1 MADWDATRYHALS
14 DPQLEWGRRVIV
26 RLDPQPGERILDLG
40 CGTGRLTH
48 EIVDAMETGLVVGT
62 DISASMLNVARGA
75 AHTIPLVRASGLAL
89 PFAPAFDAVF
99 SAATLHWIQDHD
111 RAFREVY
118 ESLKPGGRFI
128 AQAGGGRNLQRL
140 LDDAHALM
148 DSKEYASHFEGW
160 SDPWNFASADVT
172 QARLEQA
179 GFRNVRAWLEEA
191 PTPMGDRATFTD
203 FIACVCVRHHVD
215 RLPETLR
222 GGFVDRLADRSERG
236 PHPFVLDYWRLNIDA
251 RRPAS

>member
-14 DPQLEWGRRVIV
+14 EPQLEWGRRVIV
-26 RLDPQPGERILDLG
+26 RLDPQPGERILDVG

-48 EIVDAMETGLVVGT
+48 EIADAMETGLVVGT
-62 DISASMLNVARGA
+62 DISESMLGVARGA
-75 AHTIPLVRASGLAL
+75 AHTIPLVRASAAAL

-118 ESLKPGGRFI
+118 ASLKPGGRFV
-128 AQAGGGRNLQRL
+128 AQAGGGPNLQRL

-148 DSKEYASHFEGW
+148 DAEYASHFEGW
-160 SDPWNFASADVT
+160 SDPWNFASAET
-172 QARLEQA
+172 TRTRLERA
-179 GFRNVRAWLEEA
+179 GFHDVRTGLEEA
-191 PTPMGDRATFTD
+191 PTPMGDRNTFTN

-215 RLPETLR
+215 RLPEKLR
-222 GGFVDRLADRSERG
+222 KGFVDRLADRSERG
-236 PHPFVLDYWRLNIDA
+236 PQPFVLDYWRLNLDA